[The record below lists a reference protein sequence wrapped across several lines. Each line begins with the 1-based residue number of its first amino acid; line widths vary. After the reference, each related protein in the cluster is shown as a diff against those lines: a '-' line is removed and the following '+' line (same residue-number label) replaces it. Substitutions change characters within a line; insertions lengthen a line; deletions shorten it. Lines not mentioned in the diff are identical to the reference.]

1 MKSVFTDVSKMND
14 YINFKLEKEKNILM
28 IKYPKNSIS
37 LFLKLAFDRM
47 VKSAEFSIF
56 PIVIVFFV
64 LTIVGA
70 ILLPINEVKYPLIF
84 CAFML
89 FIYFIF
95 TFIELLLIDYNA
107 FIKNIVID
115 KMSRELVTIEDLKD
129 IKYYLSKEILDFFMK
144 DMASGKIIYWDAL
157 LTLHKEEMEEFIK
170 KDKLKNIQEQVL

>member
-14 YINFKLEKEKNILM
+14 YINFKLEKAKNILM

-37 LFLKLAFDRM
+37 LFLKLALDRIG
-47 VKSAEFSIF
+47 KNFEFSIF
-56 PIVIVFFV
+56 PLFIVFFA

-70 ILLPINEVKYPLIF
+70 VLLPINEVKFPLIF
-84 CAFML
+84 CALIL

-95 TFIELLLIDYNA
+95 IFIELLLIDYNA

-129 IKYYLSKEILDFFMK
+129 IKYYLSKEILDFLMR
-144 DMASGKIIYWDAL
+144 DMASGKIIYWEVL
-157 LTLHKEEMEEFIK
+157 LTFHKEEMKEFTK